1 MKVANK
7 VTQVLVVRD
16 DFSPTP
22 GARKPHEGEFSGEDF
37 RLKVLLPAVLSAI
50 ENRQVLIVDMDGTA
64 GFGTSFLEEA
74 FGGLIR
80 INGINYHSLIEILKI
95 KSDEEGLLSDDIY
108 RYIEDAYNVLS
119 G

>member
-37 RLKVLLPAVLSAI
+37 RF
-50 ENRQVLIVDMDGTA
+50 
-64 GFGTSFLEEA
+64 GFGGEIG
-74 FGGLIR
+74 FGFR
-80 INGINYHSLIEILKI
+80 V
-95 KSDEEGLLSDDIY
+95 
-108 RYIEDAYNVLS
+108 RTTF
-119 G
+119 